1 MPASIE
7 VYERDGSIITL
18 CGVQSEKVTYKNVW
32 IVPGE
37 SGGMDVYIGTIVRTF
52 PEEEKLKDRTD
63 GVLADVELDKG
74 KIRKL
79 SLKEDMIE
87 GKVLSVKD
95 DTIEIDG
102 YGTLKLDDDFKV
114 YKTYGVVKEQKKRDV
129 LVGYDLGKF
138 VVAGKKVCAAL
149 LNHDFSATNIRVLI
163 MNDDYSSLFHT
174 KVVLQSDS
182 TMHVTWG
189 ESEETLS
196 PGTKLSVSPG
206 DDRLKEGRMTI
217 TLEDPQK
224 EIRILSTKRAQGT
237 PSYFGS
243 FELSEESDGLLL
255 INELDV
261 EDYLTRVVP
270 SEMPSNYELEALKAQ
285 AILARTFVL
294 QFVSQKESMYDGADI
309 STDIKEAQAYD
320 ATGVNAR
327 IREAVKETRGEVL
340 NAGGELPYAWFHA
353 HSGGL
358 TARAKEGLDYEK
370 AEPSYTQCVKGMEN
384 DEAPAEAAHWQAD
397 FSADEVMAAA
407 NASGAKVDALE
418 SIAVGRRGES
428 GRAET
433 LLISG
438 QEVSAPAF
446 RIAIGSTKMRSCLL
460 ESLRVED
467 GRVKMSGKGYG
478 HGVGM
483 SQWGAYAMAKAG
495 KTAEE
500 IVMHY
505 FRGVSIDRAW
515 E

>member
-1 MPASIE
+1 MKRGWLIFFCALCLCLFGCAAQSGGGDKPALPQPESTPSRTQGTSAAQL
-7 VYERDGSIITL
+7 VPERLS
-18 CGVQSEKVTYKNVW
+18 KN
-32 IVPGE
+32 E
-37 SGGMDVYIGTIVRTF
+37 SGVPMLRVYDVKS
-52 PEEEKLKDRTD
+52 E
-63 GVLADVELDKG
+63 
-74 KIRKL
+74 
-79 SLKEDMIE
+79 
-87 GKVLSVKD
+87 
-95 DTIEIDG
+95 
-102 YGTLKLDDDFKV
+102 TL
-114 YKTYGVVKEQKKRDV
+114 
-129 LVGYDLGKF
+129 
-138 VVAGKKVCAAL
+138 
-149 LNHDFSATNIRVLI
+149 
-163 MNDDYSSLFHT
+163 
-174 KVVLQSDS
+174 
-182 TMHVTWG
+182 
-189 ESEETLS
+189 ETLS
-196 PGTKLSVSPG
+196 
-206 DDRLKEGRMTI
+206 
-217 TLEDPQK
+217 
-224 EIRILSTKRAQGT
+224 
-237 PSYFGS
+237 
-243 FELSEESDGLLL
+243 
-255 INELDV
+255 V
-261 EDYLTRVVP
+261 EDYLPAVLAG
-270 SEMPSNYELEALKAQ
+270 EMAGDWPLEALKAQ

-320 ATGVNAR
+320 AAGVNAR

-397 FSADEVMAAA
+397 
-407 NASGAKVDALE
+407 ALE

-446 RIAIGSTKMRSCLL
+446 RIAIGSTRMRSCLL

>member
-1 MPASIE
+1 MKRGWLIFFCALCLCLFGCAAQSGGGDKPALPQPESTPSRTQGTSAAQL
-7 VYERDGSIITL
+7 VPERLS
-18 CGVQSEKVTYKNVW
+18 KN
-32 IVPGE
+32 E
-37 SGGMDVYIGTIVRTF
+37 SGVPM
-52 PEEEKLKDRTD
+52 L
-63 GVLADVELDKG
+63 
-74 KIRKL
+74 
-79 SLKEDMIE
+79 
-87 GKVLSVKD
+87 
-95 DTIEIDG
+95 
-102 YGTLKLDDDFKV
+102 KV
-114 YKTYGVVKEQKKRDV
+114 YDVK
-129 LVGYDLGKF
+129 
-138 VVAGKKVCAAL
+138 
-149 LNHDFSATNIRVLI
+149 
-163 MNDDYSSLFHT
+163 
-174 KVVLQSDS
+174 
-182 TMHVTWG
+182 
-189 ESEETLS
+189 SETLETLS
-196 PGTKLSVSPG
+196 
-206 DDRLKEGRMTI
+206 
-217 TLEDPQK
+217 
-224 EIRILSTKRAQGT
+224 
-237 PSYFGS
+237 
-243 FELSEESDGLLL
+243 
-255 INELDV
+255 V
-261 EDYLTRVVP
+261 EDYLPAVLAGQMAGDWP
-270 SEMPSNYELEALKAQ
+270 LEALKAQ

-320 ATGVNAR
+320 AAGVNAR

-418 SIAVGRRGES
+418 SIAVGRRGE
-428 GRAET
+428 T

-505 FRGVSIDRAW
+505 FQGVSIDRAW

>member
-1 MPASIE
+1 MKRGWLIFFCALCLCLFGCASQSGGGDKPALPQPESTPSQTQGTSAAQL
-7 VYERDGSIITL
+7 VPERLS
-18 CGVQSEKVTYKNVW
+18 KN
-32 IVPGE
+32 E
-37 SGGMDVYIGTIVRTF
+37 SGVPMLRVYDVKS
-52 PEEEKLKDRTD
+52 E
-63 GVLADVELDKG
+63 
-74 KIRKL
+74 
-79 SLKEDMIE
+79 
-87 GKVLSVKD
+87 
-95 DTIEIDG
+95 
-102 YGTLKLDDDFKV
+102 TL
-114 YKTYGVVKEQKKRDV
+114 
-129 LVGYDLGKF
+129 
-138 VVAGKKVCAAL
+138 
-149 LNHDFSATNIRVLI
+149 
-163 MNDDYSSLFHT
+163 
-174 KVVLQSDS
+174 
-182 TMHVTWG
+182 
-189 ESEETLS
+189 ETLS
-196 PGTKLSVSPG
+196 
-206 DDRLKEGRMTI
+206 
-217 TLEDPQK
+217 
-224 EIRILSTKRAQGT
+224 
-237 PSYFGS
+237 
-243 FELSEESDGLLL
+243 
-255 INELDV
+255 V
-261 EDYLTRVVP
+261 EDYLPAVLAG
-270 SEMPSNYELEALKAQ
+270 EMAGDWPLEALKAQ

-320 ATGVNAR
+320 AAGVNAR
-327 IREAVKETRGEVL
+327 ILEAVKETRGEVL

-407 NASGAKVDALE
+407 NASGAK
-418 SIAVGRRGES
+418 
-428 GRAET
+428 
-433 LLISG
+433 
-438 QEVSAPAF
+438 AF

-505 FRGVSIDRAW
+505 FQGVSIDRAW

>member
-1 MPASIE
+1 MKRGWLIFLCAACLCLGGCAARSGGGDQPALPQPEQTAGQTQSGSAAQLVPE
-7 VYERDGSIITL
+7 RLARNESGVPMLRVYN
-18 CGVQSEKVTYKNVW
+18 VKSEK
-32 IVPGE
+32 
-37 SGGMDVYIGTIVRTF
+37 
-52 PEEEKLKDRTD
+52 L
-63 GVLADVELDKG
+63 
-74 KIRKL
+74 
-79 SLKEDMIE
+79 
-87 GKVLSVKD
+87 
-95 DTIEIDG
+95 
-102 YGTLKLDDDFKV
+102 
-114 YKTYGVVKEQKKRDV
+114 
-129 LVGYDLGKF
+129 
-138 VVAGKKVCAAL
+138 
-149 LNHDFSATNIRVLI
+149 
-163 MNDDYSSLFHT
+163 
-174 KVVLQSDS
+174 
-182 TMHVTWG
+182 
-189 ESEETLS
+189 ETLS
-196 PGTKLSVSPG
+196 
-206 DDRLKEGRMTI
+206 
-217 TLEDPQK
+217 
-224 EIRILSTKRAQGT
+224 
-237 PSYFGS
+237 
-243 FELSEESDGLLL
+243 
-255 INELDV
+255 V
-261 EDYLTRVVP
+261 EDYLPAVLAG
-270 SEMPSNYELEALKAQ
+270 EMAGDWPLEALKAQ

-320 ATGVNAR
+320 AAGVNAR
-327 IREAVKETRGEVL
+327 IREAVQETRGEVL

-460 ESLRVED
+460 ESLRMED
-467 GRVKMSGKGYG
+467 GQIKMSGKGYG

-483 SQWGAYAMAKAG
+483 SQWGAYAMAKEG

-505 FRGVSIDRAW
+505 FQGVSIDQAW